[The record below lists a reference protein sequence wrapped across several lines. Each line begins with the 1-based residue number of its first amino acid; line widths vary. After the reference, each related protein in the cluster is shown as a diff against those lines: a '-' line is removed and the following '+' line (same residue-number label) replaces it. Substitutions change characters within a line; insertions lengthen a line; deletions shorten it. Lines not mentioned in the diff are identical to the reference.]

1 MYMQTWFEKAKLLK
15 PGQSVFV
22 ACSTSK
28 EQTIVARSLRKLKE
42 IYMDVDTQ
50 EAMSIQ
56 IGTMTREGKLFVYLK
71 KIMAT
76 PTIGYLRDT
85 TGELSKIDISAEID
99 RKRMIKLMLRDG
111 LTKEAIIDN
120 LGGLT
125 PEEEKTYFP
134 T

>member
-1 MYMQTWFEKAKLLK
+1 MYMQTWFEKAKLLN
-15 PGQSVFV
+15 PGQSIFV
-22 ACSTSK
+22 SCSSSK
-28 EQTIVARSLRKLKE
+28 EQTVVARSLRKLKE

-56 IGTMTREGKLFVYLK
+56 IGTMTKEGKLIVFLK
-71 KIMAT
+71 KIMVT

-85 TGELSKIDISAEID
+85 TGELSKIDITQEID

-111 LTKEAIIDN
+111 LKKEDIIDN

-125 PEEEKTYFP
+125 PDEEKIYFP
-134 T
+134 S

>member
-1 MYMQTWFEKAKLLK
+1 MYMQTWFEKAKLLN
-15 PGQSVFV
+15 PGQSIFV
-22 ACSTSK
+22 SCSSSK
-28 EQTIVARSLRKLKE
+28 EQTVVARSLRKLKE

-56 IGTMTREGKLFVYLK
+56 IGTMTKEGKLFVFLK

-85 TGELSKIDISAEID
+85 TGELSKIDITQEID

-111 LTKEAIIDN
+111 LKKEDIIDN

-125 PEEEKTYFP
+125 AEEEKTYFP
-134 T
+134 S

>member
-1 MYMQTWFEKAKLLK
+1 MYMQTWFEKAKLLN
-15 PGQSVFV
+15 PGQSIFV
-22 ACSTSK
+22 SCSSSK
-28 EQTIVARSLRKLKE
+28 EQTVVARSLRKLKE

-56 IGTMTREGKLFVYLK
+56 IGTMTKEGKLFVFLK
-71 KIMAT
+71 KIMVT

-85 TGELSKIDISAEID
+85 TGELSKIDITQEID

-111 LTKEAIIDN
+111 LKKEDIIDN

-125 PEEEKTYFP
+125 AEEEKTYFP
-134 T
+134 S